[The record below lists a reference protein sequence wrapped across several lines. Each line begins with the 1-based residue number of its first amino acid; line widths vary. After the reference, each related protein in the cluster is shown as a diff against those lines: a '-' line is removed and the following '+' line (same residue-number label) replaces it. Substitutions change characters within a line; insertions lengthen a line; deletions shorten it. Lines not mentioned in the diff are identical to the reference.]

1 VRCSKIRT
9 ADLPLILR
17 IALYLYSTLPK
28 AMQKIKTR
36 FQVFVITVILGL
48 TIFGLSS
55 LSYASAASYN
65 NVQVFVQTKSSLPD
79 YFIVSAFNMSGYMVA
94 SSQSYYPAASFELPN
109 GQYIFAATAEQQYY
123 STTYYYPPTPV
134 KATDLNSSLNSS
146 GVMIPVVAQ
155 EPVVEYG
162 YSLVQVANSTSI
174 TISTMNVTSL
184 KTSRLAIKVAYANGT
199 AAEGASVSASIL
211 GGNFWGYGDNVVMS
225 NTTDADGVST
235 LIMPQA
241 PVQVYAWSWL
251 PVNLP
256 NGPSSVQVVVGGEK
270 VNVTVYWQPMSVGL
284 AGSTVIVPPG
294 AGASISLRVQQSD
307 YWVMTNGVQ
316 GTATAGMGVGMTS
329 ASESGSIPAAVYQQS
344 QGSQQGQSS
353 QVVLPTTIT
362 STVTYSNPR
371 PTTSDSV
378 SESSNSLLTG
388 SALLVMIVAVLALA
402 VAVLSI
408 LLVARTRRQ

>member
-1 VRCSKIRT
+1 
-9 ADLPLILR
+9 
-17 IALYLYSTLPK
+17 
-28 AMQKIKTR
+28 MQKIKIR
-36 FQVFVITVILGL
+36 SQVFVITVILGL

-55 LSYASAASYN
+55 LSYANAASYN
-65 NVQVFVQTKSSLPD
+65 NVQVFVQTKSNLPD

-94 SSQSYYPAASFELPN
+94 SSQSYYSAASFELPN

-123 STTYYYPPTPV
+123 STIYYSPTPV

-146 GVMIPVVAQ
+146 GLMIPIVAQ

-174 TISTMNVTSL
+174 TISTMNATSL
-184 KTSRLAIKVAYANGT
+184 KTSMLTVKVAYANGT

-256 NGPSSVQVVVGGEK
+256 NGPTSVQVVVGGEK

-284 AGSTVIVPPG
+284 AGSAIIVPPG
-294 AGASISLRVQQSD
+294 AGASISLRVQQSN
-307 YWVMTNGVQ
+307 YWVTPYGVQ
-316 GTATAGMGVGMTS
+316 GTATATAAMGGGMTS
-329 ASESGSIPAAVYQQS
+329 ASEAGSIPAAVYQQS
-344 QGSQQGQSS
+344 QGIQQGQSS

-371 PTTSDSV
+371 PTTSDLG
-378 SESSNSLLTG
+378 SESSSLLTG
-388 SALLVMIVAVLALA
+388 SSLLVMIVAVLALA

-408 LLVARTRRQ
+408 LLVARIRRQ

>member
-1 VRCSKIRT
+1 
-9 ADLPLILR
+9 
-17 IALYLYSTLPK
+17 
-28 AMQKIKTR
+28 MQKIKIR
-36 FQVFVITVILGL
+36 SQVFVITVILGL

-55 LSYASAASYN
+55 LSYANAASYN
-65 NVQVFVQTKSSLPD
+65 NVQVFVQTKSNLPD

-94 SSQSYYPAASFELPN
+94 SSQSYYSAASFELPN

-123 STTYYYPPTPV
+123 STIYYSPTPV

-146 GVMIPVVAQ
+146 GLMIPIVAQ

-174 TISTMNVTSL
+174 TISTMNATSL
-184 KTSRLAIKVAYANGT
+184 KTSMLTVKVAYANGT

-256 NGPSSVQVVVGGEK
+256 NGPTSVQVVVGGEK

-284 AGSTVIVPPG
+284 AGSAIIVPPG
-294 AGASISLRVQQSD
+294 AGASISLRVQQSN
-307 YWVMTNGVQ
+307 YWVTPYGVQ
-316 GTATAGMGVGMTS
+316 GTATATAAMGGGMTS
-329 ASESGSIPAAVYQQS
+329 ASEAGSIPAAVYQQS
-344 QGSQQGQSS
+344 QGIQQGQSS

-371 PTTSDSV
+371 PTTSDLG
-378 SESSNSLLTG
+378 SESSSSLLTG
-388 SALLVMIVAVLALA
+388 SSLLVMIVAVLALA

-408 LLVARTRRQ
+408 LLVARIRRQ